1 MKNQP
6 HKTRILLVDDH
17 ALLRRGLAD
26 LLRYES
32 DLAVVGEAGDG
43 EVAVDAAMK
52 DEARRSRRT
61 GSATRR

>member
-1 MKNQP
+1 MK
-6 HKTRILLVDDH
+6 KTRILLVDDH

-52 DEARRSRRT
+52 DEARRS
-61 GSATRR
+61 

>member
-1 MKNQP
+1 MK
-6 HKTRILLVDDH
+6 KTRILLVDDH

-43 EVAVDAAMK
+43 EAAVEAATFSWPVSRK
-52 DEARRSRRT
+52 PVRSILE
-61 GSATRR
+61 